1 MIWFQCLL
9 FEIWKIW
16 KKVQNSKKSFWWHD
30 FRTKDDQRGLNK
42 QMVMS
47 MNKKINDKNNSKL
60 KTLQI
65 VNYEVKQSKMMFL
78 FLFVL
83 FKQYSSSTSL
93 NFISSIFDDEYY
105 SLTFVFFYLCIVI
118 IIHILFNLFYCIDLL
133 IKRSD
138 QSVYF
143 RYFWVFF
150 VFVFLFY
157 FFKGFYSTD
166 K

>member
-1 MIWFQCLL
+1 MQFC
-9 FEIWKIW
+9 
-16 KKVQNSKKSFWWHD
+16 KKSFWWHD
-30 FRTKDDQRGLNK
+30 FRTKDEQKGLNK
-42 QMVMS
+42 QMIMLI
-47 MNKKINDKNNSKL
+47 NKKINDKNNSKL

-65 VNYEVKQSKMMFL
+65 INYEVKQSKMMFL
-78 FLFVL
+78 FIFVL
-83 FKQYSSSTSL
+83 FQQHSSSTSS
-93 NFISSIFDDEYY
+93 NFISWIFDDEYY

-118 IIHILFNLFYCIDLL
+118 IMHILIDLFYCVDLM
-133 IKRSD
+133 IKTNH

-150 VFVFLFY
+150 VFVFS